1 MHIHISIHIY
11 IYLYT
16 NRYEH
21 NVCICVH
28 VYIYIYIYTHVK
40 FNVYFVKM
48 RGICSQG
55 KKELVNLCRG
65 KGLASNIQCK
75 IEKFLRCQS
84 ESFLK
89 ISPIGLAWLL
99 SAQWN
104 TTFKLSETCIY
115 ISVCCW
121 LKSKLTVWK
130 WVGACGVSFY
140 CSFHLYPP
148 FKEHFSGYSIS
159 HIASS

>member
-1 MHIHISIHIY
+1 MFMFIFTFTFIHMWKRKI
-11 IYLYT
+11 
-16 NRYEH
+16 
-21 NVCICVH
+21 
-28 VYIYIYIYTHVK
+28 
-40 FNVYFVKM
+40 NVYFVKM
-48 RGICSQG
+48 RDICSQD

-65 KGLASNIQCK
+65 EGLALNIQCK

-104 TTFKLSETCIY
+104 TAFKLSETYTCIY